1 MTHEPDI
8 AASVL
13 DCVTIAA
20 DDPTWPVTKNATIP
34 QIQSLKAPLNPLSL
48 FVVLLIFGLNG
59 GCSEEVGP
67 TPSRA
72 SQPDHRL
79 ATFDFRGYN
88 EYSDCSEIVS
98 AEERIGS
105 QINGVEV
112 TDGPVSPDIHITAM
126 TVEVFGV
133 AMEAEIRCRLNGD
146 LLHAVYWVNGD
157 DEEASRSKFQTISA
171 GLSEKF
177 GEPKEVEHEG
187 GISHTFVC
195 NDLAEIYLADVFR
208 PMPGD
213 PYSVFMTVDL
223 LRRECMLP

>member
-1 MTHEPDI
+1 MG
-8 AASVL
+8 S
-13 DCVTIAA
+13 
-20 DDPTWPVTKNATIP
+20 
-34 QIQSLKAPLNPLSL
+34 
-48 FVVLLIFGLNG
+48 
-59 GCSEEVGP
+59 GCSKEIGP
-67 TPSRA
+67 APARE
-72 SQPDHRL
+72 SQPEHPS

-88 EYSDCSEIVS
+88 EYSDCSDIVS

-105 QINGVEV
+105 QITGVEV
-112 TDGPVSPDIHITAM
+112 TDGTVSPDIHITAM

-146 LLHAVYWVNGD
+146 PLHAVYWANGD
-157 DEEASRSKFQTISA
+157 DQEASRAKFRTISA
-171 GLSEKF
+171 GLSGEY

-195 NDLAEIYLADVFR
+195 NDVAELMLAEVFR

-223 LRRECMLP
+223 VRGECMLP

>member
-1 MTHEPDI
+1 MLRYGAT
-8 AASVL
+8 AN
-13 DCVTIAA
+13 
-20 DDPTWPVTKNATIP
+20 DPIQPVTKNATSP
-34 QIQSLKAPLNPLSL
+34 QTLNSQSPLNRSSL
-48 FVVLLIFGLNG
+48 FAASIIFGLSS
-59 GCSEEVGP
+59 GCSKEVGP
-67 TPSRA
+67 APSRE
-72 SQPDHRL
+72 SPPDHPPP
-79 ATFDFRGYN
+79 TFDFRGYN
-88 EYSDCSEIVS
+88 EYSECSEIVR

-105 QINGVEV
+105 QITGVEV

-157 DEEASRSKFQTISA
+157 DEEASRAKFQTISA
-171 GLSEKF
+171 ALSEEY

-195 NDLAEIYLADVFR
+195 NDLAELYLADVFQS
-208 PMPGD
+208 MPGD

-223 LRRECMLP
+223 LRGECMLP